1 MIVRVFRWLGQ
12 GPGLNL
18 RLSLGLS
25 LGLTCLCM
33 PAAHASP
40 IELSLHA
47 APRVN
52 APVFTLADIVAVAG
66 DDRLLV
72 EELAAM
78 PLQRWGDS
86 QVPLRVDRAQVQR
99 LAEWRYPQLRGRIRW
114 QGVQSTHLQGA
125 AETEPLAEAWRL
137 ARATLQAAHGEA
149 ALGAAVNSLTPRIVP
164 AGGVQWDV
172 RPVLTSDTH
181 LHCASAEMRF
191 EGARFN
197 ALSLCFAR
205 AAHAVPVARPR
216 AAVPAET
223 VPSINPPSGGLLAT
237 SARPMRPNEPAVRAG
252 DVVQVRVAMGAARV
266 ETIGTAMS
274 SGALG
279 APVRVRNSRSGGT
292 FPAIVVDRG
301 IVETGER

>member
-18 RLSLGLS
+18 RVCLGLA
-25 LGLTCLCM
+25 CLFM

-47 APRVN
+47 APRVS
-52 APVFTLADIVAVAG
+52 APVFTLADVVAVTG
-66 DDRLLV
+66 DDKSLV

-86 QVPLRVDRAQVQR
+86 QAPLRVDRAQVQR

-114 QGVQSTHLQGA
+114 QGIQSTHLQGA
-125 AETEPLAEAWRL
+125 AETEPLAEAWHL
-137 ARATLQAAHGEA
+137 ARATLEAVHGDA
-149 ALGAAVNSLTPRIVP
+149 ALGAAVSSLAPRIVP
-164 AGGVQWDV
+164 AGVVQWDV

-197 ALSLCFAR
+197 TLSLCFAR
-205 AAHAVPVARPR
+205 AAHAAPVARAR
-216 AAVPAET
+216 APAPAES
-223 VPSINPPSGGLLAT
+223 VPSINPAGGGLLAT
-237 SARPMRPNEPAVRAG
+237 SARPARPNEPAVRAG
-252 DVVQVRVAMGAARV
+252 EVVQVRVTMGAARV

-279 APVRVRNSRSGGT
+279 APVRVRNSRSGGI
-292 FPAIVVDRG
+292 FPATVVDRG